1 MNVKDSIVLVT
12 GANRGLGKA
21 LAEAALKAGA
31 RKVYGGA
38 RNRASVTLPGV
49 TPIKLDVTSAA
60 DIAAAAQA
68 IPDLTILINNAGI
81 FTGTD
86 LTGPNALQVMQQELD
101 TNFFGPMALSQA
113 FAPALK
119 NNGGGA
125 IVNVLSALAWISMPG
140 TGTYSVSKAAAWA
153 LTNGLRGELQA
164 QKTQVLAAH
173 MGYMDTDMVAAI
185 EAEKTAPAEV
195 ARLIVAALENG
206 DDEVLVD
213 DISRQ
218 VKQGLGAPRGA
229 YLGTPLAA

>member
-38 RNRASVTLPGV
+38 RNPASVTMPGV
-49 TPIKLDVTSAA
+49 TPIKLDVTNAA
-60 DIAAAAQA
+60 DIAAAVQA

-81 FTGTD
+81 FNGTD

-218 VKQGLGAPRGA
+218 VKQGLGAQRGA
-229 YLGTPLAA
+229 YLGTPSAA

>member
-1 MNVKDSIVLVT
+1 
-12 GANRGLGKA
+12 
-21 LAEAALKAGA
+21 
-31 RKVYGGA
+31 
-38 RNRASVTLPGV
+38 
-49 TPIKLDVTSAA
+49 
-60 DIAAAAQA
+60 
-68 IPDLTILINNAGI
+68 
-81 FTGTD
+81 
-86 LTGPNALQVMQQELD
+86 
-101 TNFFGPMALSQA
+101 MALSQA
-113 FAPALK
+113 FAPTLK

-173 MGYMDTDMVAAI
+173 MGYMDTDMVAGI

-195 ARLIVAALENG
+195 ARIIVAALENG

-213 DISRQ
+213 DISKQ

-229 YLGTPLAA
+229 YLGTPLAS

>member
-1 MNVKDSIVLVT
+1 
-12 GANRGLGKA
+12 
-21 LAEAALKAGA
+21 
-31 RKVYGGA
+31 
-38 RNRASVTLPGV
+38 
-49 TPIKLDVTSAA
+49 
-60 DIAAAAQA
+60 
-68 IPDLTILINNAGI
+68 
-81 FTGTD
+81 
-86 LTGPNALQVMQQELD
+86 
-101 TNFFGPMALSQA
+101 
-113 FAPALK
+113 
-119 NNGGGA
+119 
-125 IVNVLSALAWISMPG
+125 MPG

-195 ARLIVAALENG
+195 ARIIVAALENG